1 MKTILDKIN
10 RVSEFQ
16 NKKVELT
23 KHEVELTLADDIKMI
38 TQKGEFAF
46 EDLNDSLTKYIAIK
60 KQFDENFK
68 KSNDSH
74 DKVKRFIEL
83 AQKWDAQAT
92 PIYTNVLKSSKELG
106 IEKNQINGVTELE
119 KMLGNIGKLR
129 GDAQRILAEH

>member
-16 NKKVELT
+16 DKKVELT

-60 KQFDENFK
+60 KQFDEIFK
-68 KSNDSH
+68 KSNDSY
-74 DKVKRFIEL
+74 DKVKRFIE
-83 AQKWDAQAT
+83 
-92 PIYTNVLKSSKELG
+92 
-106 IEKNQINGVTELE
+106 
-119 KMLGNIGKLR
+119 
-129 GDAQRILAEH
+129 